1 MSGRFSEREQVI
13 VYAYAEIWLHS
24 FFGSDAIAGIN
35 ADAPTFWFLS
45 YCIGDGDNLTSW
57 IYRNAVER
65 WHVAA
70 YPCCIG
76 AVGVLLLCDWYRFWF
91 RTCPR
96 TLLSEKYN
104 IEYHGGEKEIYES
117 VCENLSFVHS
127 SFLIMC

>member
-45 YCIGDGDNLTSW
+45 YCIGDGGNLTSW

-70 YPCCIG
+70 YPCCVG
-76 AVGVLLLCDWYRFWF
+76 AFGVLLLCDWYRFWF
-91 RTCPR
+91 RTC
-96 TLLSEKYN
+96 LS
-104 IEYHGGEKEIYES
+104 
-117 VCENLSFVHS
+117 CAA
-127 SFLIMC
+127 